1 MKEILRKIYYSII
14 RWLPDKLV
22 INFENYRA
30 YGRKLPKNKNDI
42 KYFGEKIQWLKLYGH
57 LEKYNDYVDKYLVR
71 EYIKKSI
78 GEKYLIPLLG
88 VYNNSSEIV
97 YDELPDKFVL
107 KINNGSAMNI
117 IVKDKNK
124 INKEKIN
131 KKLDKWLKNDYSKIK
146 KEYQYKNV
154 ERKIICEKYIS
165 DSNGELIDYK
175 FFCFDGEPLFVKADL
190 DRFTEHKVNF
200 YDMNWNFIDMRESFY
215 KNCNRNVSKPDNFD
229 EMVEIAKILSKDFQF
244 VRVDLYDVDG
254 NIYFGELTFTPA
266 SGKNPFYP
274 LEKDV
279 EISRKIKLGE

>member
-1 MKEILRKIYYSII
+1 MKDFLRKIYYII
-14 RWLPDKLV
+14 IKCLPDKWV

-42 KYFGEKIQWLKLYGH
+42 KYFGEKIQWLKLYGN

-71 EYIKKSI
+71 DYIKKTV

-88 VYNNSSEIV
+88 VYTNSSKID
-97 YDELPDKFVL
+97 YDKLPDKFVL

-117 IVKDKNK
+117 IVTDKNK
-124 INKEKIN
+124 INKKKIN

-146 KEYQYKNV
+146 KEYQYRNV

-200 YDMNWNFIDMRESFY
+200 YDMNWNYIDMRESFY
-215 KNCNRNVSKPDNFD
+215 KNSNKNVTKPNNF
-229 EMVEIAKILSKDFQF
+229 EKMVEIAKKLSKEFQF

-254 NIYFGELTFTPA
+254 TIYFGELTFTPA

-274 LEKDV
+274 LEKD
-279 EISRKIKLGE
+279 IDIAKKIRI